1 MTSKA
6 EIHKE
11 IERLAFQITKYQ
23 SPTDHHTDSLLG
35 DRHRPQGTPEN
46 THLYPAA
53 VAQLTSRLN
62 YLEWRLDGLE
72 RVMINQHRTIMTLL
86 AERER

>member
-1 MTSKA
+1 MTRKA
-6 EIHKE
+6 DIHKE

-35 DRHRPQGTPEN
+35 DRHRPQDTADTLP
-46 THLYPAA
+46 LSPAA

-62 YLEWRLDGLE
+62 HLERRLDGLE
-72 RVMINQHRTIMTLL
+72 RVLINQHRTIMTLL
-86 AERER
+86 AEREL